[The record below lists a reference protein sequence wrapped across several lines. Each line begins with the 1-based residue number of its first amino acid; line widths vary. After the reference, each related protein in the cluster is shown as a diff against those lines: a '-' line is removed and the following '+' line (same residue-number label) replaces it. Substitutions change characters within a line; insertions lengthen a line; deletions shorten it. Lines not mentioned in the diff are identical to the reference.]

1 MQQAAEGRGLIHFDS
16 AAFQGSNL
24 PNDASAQPRD
34 HAEFDGVA
42 LGDLGQRL
50 AGGTALD
57 SFLAP
62 TSEQY
67 QGVRAESPTM
77 TSMAADSFTFPA
89 ACASRG
95 LIERAL
101 ERSEDRGLSDLVVAG
116 KLRHG
121 LAGGIAFGDFAFLAY
136 IQRGWPAELLALR
149 ARLEDAGLGAC
160 EYFLLTSGDIGPCAG
175 MRSYPSVRR
184 QRGTA

>member
-1 MQQAAEGRGLIHFDS
+1 MSGADRLDGDALCDSCEIISRAA
-16 AAFQGSNL
+16 A
-24 PNDASAQPRD
+24 
-34 HAEFDGVA
+34 
-42 LGDLGQRL
+42 
-50 AGGTALD
+50 
-57 SFLAP
+57 
-62 TSEQY
+62 
-67 QGVRAESPTM
+67 
-77 TSMAADSFTFPA
+77 
-89 ACASRG
+89 ASRG

-101 ERSEDRGLSDLVVAG
+101 ERPEDRGLSDLVVAG

-121 LAGGIAFGDFAFLAY
+121 LAGGIVFGDFAFLAY